1 MACVATLCLLD
12 ITWRRRCKAAP
23 YGGSYARWRE
33 LPALGFRLICSG
45 GGLAA
50 VLMQHWLG
58 SREAEPSD
66 AGSGGSGVGSGVLPA
81 VRDVVLLLFVS
92 GLPAALQ
99 AWTWPLRIR
108 WGTLAPCS
116 PAYPPTAHS
125 PALLLRRQAAFIF
138 AFRCAVE
145 HGCRRSTCNSRRHT
159 LPAALPQTGKNHIFC
174 HMLPGGCSALPCS
187 LQHTSVHR
195 DPLPLRHATGIQG
208 CCPTSLMPKRTP
220 PCSLAAPAHMAASV
234 VVVRRTRAMC
244 ASLEAVRPRAAHMA
258 AQVAR
263 LLQQLRFTSF
273 SPLTQAP
280 AEVRDRQGFG

>member
-125 PALLLRRQAAFIF
+125 PALLHVAQAGSFHFCVSLCGRAW
-138 AFRCAVE
+138 
-145 HGCRRSTCNSRRHT
+145 
-159 LPAALPQTGKNHIFC
+159 LPPLD
-174 HMLPGGCSALPCS
+174 
-187 LQHTSVHR
+187 LQ
-195 DPLPLRHATGIQG
+195 
-208 CCPTSLMPKRTP
+208 
-220 PCSLAAPAHMAASV
+220 LAAPHAACSAAAD
-234 VVVRRTRAMC
+234 REEPHLLPHAAGRLLGPALLSSTHQC
-244 ASLEAVRPRAAHMA
+244 AS
-258 AQVAR
+258 
-263 LLQQLRFTSF
+263 
-273 SPLTQAP
+273 
-280 AEVRDRQGFG
+280 